1 MRQYTNLIRPVPV
14 YTRYI
19 VHSLYNLPFY
29 QYQLIRFIPAMYQAK
44 SALDQIGTHALSKGV
59 LVQAKNGAANQF

>member
-1 MRQYTNLIRPVPV
+1 
-14 YTRYI
+14 
-19 VHSLYNLPFY
+19 
-29 QYQLIRFIPAMYQAK
+29 MYQAK